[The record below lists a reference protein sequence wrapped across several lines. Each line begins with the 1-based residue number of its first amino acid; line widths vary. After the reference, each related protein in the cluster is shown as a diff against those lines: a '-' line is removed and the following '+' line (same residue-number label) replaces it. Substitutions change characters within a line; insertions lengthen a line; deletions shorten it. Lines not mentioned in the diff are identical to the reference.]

1 MNPIDTDHCT
11 DMDGNAATNQRVATC
26 RTCQMTEVTL

>member
-11 DMDGNAATNQRVATC
+11 DMDGNAPTIRGLRHAGRV
-26 RTCQMTEVTL
+26 R